1 MKVVDVHT
9 ICKNVADNPSFCLT
23 LLKSKDGA
31 NLVTLAQYTIDVA
44 RINLTNTV
52 NIIKKLISQSGSDV
66 KAKNHY
72 EYCLSVFGTGGGGAL
87 RFLADGEQYLKNGD
101 YFDFRGEVNT
111 IIAKYSDCI
120 TGGTPGD
127 PPYPD
132 KSVLPKYA
140 KVVLDVADIMF
151 AITIFLLE

>member
-1 MKVVDVHT
+1 VDVDN

-23 LLKSKDGA
+23 LLKSKQGA
-31 NLVTLAQYTIDVA
+31 DLVTLGQFTIDVA

-52 NIIKKLISQSGSDV
+52 NLIKKLISQSGSDHE
-66 KAKNHY
+66 AKDHY
-72 EYCLSVFGTGGGGAL
+72 EYCLSRFGTEGGAL
-87 RFLADGEQYLKNGD
+87 SRIVDGEQYLKNGD
-101 YFDFRGEVNT
+101 YFSFRVQVNS
-111 IIAKYSDCI
+111 IIADYSSCI
-120 TGGTPGD
+120 TGGTPGE

-140 KVVLDVADIMF
+140 EFILDVAEIMF